1 MESAARR
8 HLGLA
13 CVKLNK
19 NQEDFKEKTRKLEA
33 KLETLEQQVK
43 EKWNALQTQ
52 LTTDL
57 SAKLDREI
65 LKLREESQPFLWKI
79 TGFSELYDQAKL
91 NRRGQTTLESGLFF
105 SLER

>member
-1 MESAARR
+1 
-8 HLGLA
+8 
-13 CVKLNK
+13 
-19 NQEDFKEKTRKLEA
+19 
-33 KLETLEQQVK
+33 VK

-65 LKLREESQPFLWKI
+65 LKYGEESQPFLWKI

-105 SLER
+105 TGTVGFRLNVFLYPNGNGDGKNIHVSVYFQIWRA